1 VLRLSTTSLAKH
13 MNTTSPNILLTGAA
27 GYIGSHTA
35 LALLAQGYSVVGVDN
50 HCNSSERVVE
60 RVRRLADMQVPG
72 SSSRLVHVALDVRDE
87 GALGALL
94 DAHSVDACIHFAALK
109 AVGESTAQPLAYLHN
124 NMGGLLAVLN
134 VLQARGVD
142 SFVFSSS
149 ATVYGDPE
157 CVPLTEGARLQAVS
171 PYGVT
176 KLMGEQVLAEL
187 SKLSDARQAQGQAP
201 TSTTSTAGQAAHVD
215 WRIAT
220 LRYFNPVGAH
230 ESGEIGEHPQ
240 GAPNNLMPYI
250 TQTATGQRPQL
261 TIYGNDYATPDGT
274 GVRDYIHV
282 LDIADGHVAALRR
295 LLDVPGSFTVNLG
308 TGRGT
313 SVQELID
320 TFERVNGVR
329 VPHVVGPRRPGD
341 VAQCYADASLAK
353 QLLGWQATRTLDDMC
368 RDAWRWQS
376 QYPRGFE

>member
-1 VLRLSTTSLAKH
+1 MTISNQT
-13 MNTTSPNILLTGAA
+13 ILLTGAA

-35 LALLAQGYSVVGVDN
+35 LALMAQGYSVVGVDN
-50 HCNSSERVVE
+50 HSNSSARVVD
-60 RVRRLADMQVPG
+60 RVRRLADAQLPG
-72 SSSRLVHVALDVRDE
+72 ASSRLVHVALNVRDE
-87 GALGALL
+87 AALGALL
-94 DAHSVDACIHFAALK
+94 DAHPVDACIHFAALK

-134 VLQARGVD
+134 VLQARGVG

-157 CVPLTEGARLQAVS
+157 YVPLSETARLQAVS

-176 KLMGEQVLAEL
+176 KLMGEQVLTEL
-187 SKLSDARQAQGQAP
+187 AKLSDARQAQGQAP

>member
-1 VLRLSTTSLAKH
+1 MLPS
-13 MNTTSPNILLTGAA
+13 ILLTGAA

-35 LALLAQGYSVVGVDN
+35 LALMAQGYSVVGVDN
-50 HCNSSERVVE
+50 HSNSSARVVD
-60 RVRRLADMQVPG
+60 RVRRLADVQLPG

-94 DAHSVDACIHFAALK
+94 DAHPVNACIHFAALK

-157 CVPLTEGARLQAVS
+157 CVPLSESARLQAVS

-187 SKLSDARQAQGQAP
+187 TKLSDAQAQAHTQAGATSANATTGQSARI
-201 TSTTSTAGQAAHVD
+201 D

-261 TIYGNDYATPDGT
+261 TIHGNDYATPDGT

>member
-1 VLRLSTTSLAKH
+1 LFSIRKSIFVIGMPT
-13 MNTTSPNILLTGAA
+13 ILLTGAS

-50 HCNSSERVVE
+50 HCNSSAQVVD
-60 RVRRLADMQVPG
+60 RVRRLADARLPG

-187 SKLSDARQAQGQAP
+187 SKLSDAQAQAGAI
-201 TSTTSTAGQAAHVD
+201 SANATTGQAAPVD

-261 TIYGNDYATPDGT
+261 TIHGNDYATPDGT

-341 VAQCYADASLAK
+341 VAQCYADVSLAK